1 MISVLNIIFISLLL
15 IIAAI
20 SKSIVDTILFHRG
33 GKLIE
38 WFPKWKDF
46 FDIKKQGKF
55 LPLTKYPWDGFHIF
69 NSLMIFSFLA
79 IPCILLPYVWY
90 IKLGIW
96 VASGLGFNVVFNL
109 GFNKIFKNGN
119 N

>member
-1 MISVLNIIFISLLL
+1 MINVISIIILL
-15 IIAAI
+15 ILAAT
-20 SKSIVDTILFHRG
+20 SKSVADTIIYHRG
-33 GKLIE
+33 GKLPL

-55 LPLTKYPWDGFHIF
+55 LPLTKYPWDGVHIA

-79 IPCILLPYVWY
+79 IPCILLPYIWY
-90 IKLGIW
+90 LKLGIW
-96 VASGLGFNVVFNL
+96 VVSGLGFNVVFNL

>member
-1 MISVLNIIFISLLL
+1 MIIVTSILV

-33 GKLIE
+33 GKLPI

-46 FDIKKQGKF
+46 FDIRKQGKF
-55 LPLTKYPWDGFHIF
+55 LPLTKYPWDGFHVF
-69 NSLMIFSFLA
+69 NSIMIFSFLA
-79 IPCILLPYVWY
+79 IPCILLSYTWY
-90 IKLGIW
+90 ISFGIW
-96 VASGLGFNVVFNL
+96 VISGLIFNLVFNL